1 MVVTGLDTHELV
13 KQLTAAG
20 FTDPQAE
27 ALTAA
32 LRKAQDIDLSNLA
45 TKADRAALSVATKAD
60 LAALAVATKAD
71 LAAGLAETKAE
82 IFKWMLGQTVVII
95 GAVVTLVKMIGH

>member
-1 MVVTGLDTHELV
+1 MVLTGLDTHELV

-45 TKADRAALSVATKAD
+45 TKAD

-82 IFKWMLGQTVVII
+82 IFKWMLGQTIVII

>member
-1 MVVTGLDTHELV
+1 MTAESRSGNNLVLTGLDTHELV

-45 TKADRAALSVATKAD
+45 TKAD

-82 IFKWMLGQTVVII
+82 IFKWMLGQTIVII

>member
-1 MVVTGLDTHELV
+1 MVLTGLDTHELV

-32 LRKAQDIDLSNLA
+32 LRKAQYIDLSNL
-45 TKADRAALSVATKAD
+45 ATKAD

-82 IFKWMLGQTVVII
+82 IFKWMLGQTIVII

>member
-45 TKADRAALSVATKAD
+45 TKAD

-82 IFKWMLGQTVVII
+82 IFKWMLGQTIVII

>member
-1 MVVTGLDTHELV
+1 MTAESRSGNNLVVTGLDTHELV

-45 TKADRAALSVATKAD
+45 TKAD

-82 IFKWMLGQTVVII
+82 IFKWMLGQTIVII